1 MRSITVFG
9 MALGVGLARKTP
21 SLAALLKAIPS
32 GGALVAPFAT
42 AFGAFAFVV
51 PEGTEAV
58 TMENVVVLDGLD
70 ADDLRKLLSGW
81 LRPYRRG
88 NAVDAVH
95 GRALARLAKRMA
107 GMAAEESR
115 KRLERIVERSRK
127 RRRTAIEAALSS
139 LLEELWDRRSVHI
152 ASDRGAVPQR
162 RPLAAVDLRAQCP
175 RRRLRHPP
183 SP

>member
-1 MRSITVFG
+1 
-9 MALGVGLARKTP
+9 
-21 SLAALLKAIPS
+21 
-32 GGALVAPFAT
+32 
-42 AFGAFAFVV
+42 
-51 PEGTEAV
+51 
-58 TMENVVVLDGLD
+58 
-70 ADDLRKLLSGW
+70 
-81 LRPYRRG
+81 
-88 NAVDAVH
+88 
-95 GRALARLAKRMA
+95 MA